1 MNRLIVILSNIL
13 TVARR
18 ECKILYVNRI
28 YLFSMIVFPVL
39 TMVFFTT
46 LMKDGLPQEM
56 PVGVVDL
63 DNTSTSRTLVQKLDG
78 MQNSRVVAHYTSVA
92 EARHARQENEIYA
105 FL

>member
-1 MNRLIVILSNIL
+1 MRYFSLIW

-28 YLFSMIVFPVL
+28 YWFSMVIFPLL

-46 LMKDGLPQEM
+46 LMKDGLPQDM

-63 DNTSTSRTLVQKLDG
+63 DNTSTSRSLANRVKRFICSRIEIQRDLTRRELDIAY
-78 MQNSRVVAHYTSVA
+78 Q
-92 EARHARQENEIYA
+92 
-105 FL
+105 